1 MSTVLAL
8 RGDQI
13 TVQPLTEP
21 SSGSVLCW
29 NGEAWSIG
37 SNPITGNDGQFLF
50 DLLVEASHTHNS
62 VADSAVAICSILHS
76 VSGPFAFVFVDK
88 IHNQIYFGRD
98 RLGRRS
104 LLYNIDNDSTSLCF
118 SSVADPHRAPWQEVE
133 ADAIYQI
140 SFKSGI
146 ESNSPSSIEGLLS
159 ISFASICRHLW
170 EDNVTKGAVRI
181 ILRLPVLIIVFS
193 CIFPMVSWLTLPARY
208 QLWENSIKPTRHQVY
223 LSIVEQSLSSICA
236 VTYVSL

>member
-181 ILRLPVLIIVFS
+181 ILRLPVLIMVFG

-208 QLWENSIKPTRHQVY
+208 QLWENSIKPTRHQVH